1 MTIIAIYEANHGLI
15 GVAKNYK
22 AAINHLINAHW
33 IDDYTDVWDE
43 RTSKWVTI
51 KEAQGED
58 WVDDMTTKWD
68 IDTFNDFWD
77 GSFDLVTT
85 EVFE

>member
-1 MTIIAIYEANHGLI
+1 MTVILIYEKNNDCI
-15 GVAKNYK
+15 GVAKDYP
-22 AAINHLINAHW
+22 AAVHYLINAHW
-33 IDDYTDVWDE
+33 IDDYTEVWCD
-43 RTSKWVTI
+43 RTSKWVLL
-51 KEAQGED
+51 KDAQGEE
-58 WVDDMTTKWD
+58 WTDDMLLKWD